1 VHLENIS
8 VLKGY
13 MSNHVNTHPNR
24 TNWTYPIFGFHRMIF
39 IYVAAERDNIKIVRT
54 ERASKLF
61 PELFFSIYLFK
72 P

>member
-1 VHLENIS
+1 
-8 VLKGY
+8 
-13 MSNHVNTHPNR
+13 
-24 TNWTYPIFGFHRMIF
+24 MIF

>member
-1 VHLENIS
+1 MLQMV
-8 VLKGY
+8 VLKKKKE
-13 MSNHVNTHPNR
+13 S
-24 TNWTYPIFGFHRMIF
+24 YPIFGFHRMIF